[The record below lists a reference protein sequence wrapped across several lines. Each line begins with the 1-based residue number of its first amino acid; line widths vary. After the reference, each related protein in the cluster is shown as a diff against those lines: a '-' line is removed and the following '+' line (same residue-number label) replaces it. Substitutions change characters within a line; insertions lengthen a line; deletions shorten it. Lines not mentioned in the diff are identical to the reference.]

1 MCSKELEKYTPL
13 ISVIVPIYNVE
24 EYLNRCVDSILSQSY
39 KNFELLLIDDGSSDE
54 SGNICD
60 KYAKKDLRV
69 HVFHKENGGVSS
81 ARNIGIDNA
90 KGEWII
96 FVDADDSLDMHLFN
110 TIISYSSSTI
120 QLIHYGWN
128 IYDGESITSHN
139 ISKNE
144 EYISLEKACKKNIFH
159 GYVWSYA
166 FNTSIIQKHKL
177 RFREDIDYAEDWDF
191 IIKYYSYTNQM
202 FLLKECYYN
211 YVIRLGSATNK
222 SLGSK
227 YIKDNFEMYLSVM
240 KCCQGKSHWFKQFVS
255 KRIYDINIWLV
266 YNVLFRDITLIND
279 YKKSYNYLSQQEVV
293 LCLSPILWAPKYV
306 SPWCYSIL
314 CRIYNCS
321 KKYNVI

>member
-1 MCSKELEKYTPL
+1 MTLSPL
-13 ISVIVPIYNVE
+13 ISVIVPVYNTE
-24 EYLNRCVDSILSQSY
+24 KYLHRCIDSILSQSH

-81 ARNIGIDNA
+81 ARNVGLNNA

-96 FVDADDSLDMHLFN
+96 FVDADDSLDMHLLN

-128 IYDGESITSHN
+128 IYDGENITSHN

-159 GYVWSYA
+159 GYVWLYA
-166 FNTSIIQKHKL
+166 FRTSIIHNNKL

-211 YVIRLGSATNK
+211 YVIRFGSATNK

-240 KCCQGKSHWFKQFVS
+240 KCCQGKPHWFKQFVS

-266 YNVLFRDITLIND
+266 NNVLFRDITLIRD

-306 SPWCYSIL
+306 SPWCYSII
-314 CRIYNCS
+314 CRIYNRL
-321 KKYNVI
+321 KRYNLI